1 MENTW
6 TKLYICK
13 EKKKLDWYLYE
24 KENWLIINCQIY
36 EFKNSVYNMK
46 LKWIIWYHAYED
58 ILCTEIP

>member
-1 MENTW
+1 LCYG
-6 TKLYICK
+6 KRILS
-13 EKKKLDWYLYE
+13 LYLYE

-58 ILCTEIP
+58 ILCTGIP